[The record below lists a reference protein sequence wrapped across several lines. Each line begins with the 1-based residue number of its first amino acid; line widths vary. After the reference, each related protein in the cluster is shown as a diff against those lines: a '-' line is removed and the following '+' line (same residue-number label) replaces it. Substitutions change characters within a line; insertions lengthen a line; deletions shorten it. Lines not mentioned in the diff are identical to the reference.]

1 MFVRGRVFS
10 FPCSMQ
16 RFKNL
21 LVFVKII
28 LLKRDNCAL
37 ALRKRLFY
45 GIKQPFLQFQRAA
58 FGMQDNGFH
67 NILINKKLDNSY
79 FCRIFL
85 QYHSLPFVR
94 KISSIRQKSTTPL
107 HQWNKARA
115 TPSDRK
121 SKKNGRCFYR
131 TSAIFPIY
139 VYLRLFFCRSILQAV
154 FKLLAQYQVGNWR
167 GNED

>member
-16 RFKNL
+16 RFKSL

-45 GIKQPFLQFQRAA
+45 GVKQPFLQFQRAA

-67 NILINKKLDNSY
+67 NILINKKLDNIY
-79 FCRIFL
+79 FVKYFYSIILSLSSVKYLLFVKSPL
-85 QYHSLPFVR
+85 PHSINGTRQEQAHQTGKVKKMADAFIEHLPFPYLCVPAF
-94 KISSIRQKSTTPL
+94 ILPQEHSSSGSQASCPIPSRQL
-107 HQWNKARA
+107 ERQ
-115 TPSDRK
+115 
-121 SKKNGRCFYR
+121 
-131 TSAIFPIY
+131 
-139 VYLRLFFCRSILQAV
+139 
-154 FKLLAQYQVGNWR
+154 
-167 GNED
+167 

>member
-16 RFKNL
+16 RFKSL

-45 GIKQPFLQFQRAA
+45 GVKQPFLQFQRAV

-79 FCRIFL
+79 FCKIFL

-115 TPSDRK
+115 SPSDRK
-121 SKKNGRCFYR
+121 SKKKWQMLLSNICHFSYLCVPAFILPQEHSSSGFQASC
-131 TSAIFPIY
+131 PIPSRQ
-139 VYLRLFFCRSILQAV
+139 LERQ
-154 FKLLAQYQVGNWR
+154 
-167 GNED
+167 

>member
-16 RFKNL
+16 RFKSL

-45 GIKQPFLQFQRAA
+45 GVKQPFLQFQRAA

-79 FCRIFL
+79 FCKIFL

-94 KISSIRQKSTTPL
+94 KISSIRQKSTAPL

-115 TPSDRK
+115 SPSDRK
-121 SKKNGRCFYR
+121 SKKMADAF
-131 TSAIFPIY
+131 IEHLPFP
-139 VYLRLFFCRSILQAV
+139 YLCVPAFILPQEHSSSGFQASCPIPSRQ
-154 FKLLAQYQVGNWR
+154 LERQ
-167 GNED
+167 

>member
-1 MFVRGRVFS
+1 MSGGECFHFRAQL
-10 FPCSMQ
+10 Q

-45 GIKQPFLQFQRAA
+45 GIKQPFLQFQRAV

-79 FCRIFL
+79 FCKIFL

-94 KISSIRQKSTTPL
+94 KISSIRQKSTAPL

-131 TSAIFPIY
+131 TSAISLFMCTC
-139 VYLRLFFCRSILQAV
+139 VYSSAGAFFKRFSSFLPNT
-154 FKLLAQYQVGNWR
+154 K
-167 GNED
+167 

>member
-16 RFKNL
+16 RLKSL

-45 GIKQPFLQFQRAA
+45 DVKQPFLQFQRAA

-79 FCRIFL
+79 FYKIFL

-115 TPSDRK
+115 SPSDRK
-121 SKKNGRCFYR
+121 SKKMADAFIEHLPFFLFMCTCVYS
-131 TSAIFPIY
+131 SAGA
-139 VYLRLFFCRSILQAV
+139 FFKRFSSFLPNT
-154 FKLLAQYQVGNWR
+154 K
-167 GNED
+167 